1 MKSFLAIG
9 IITALFTF
17 IGCSQQK
24 NEELSGTW
32 INMEYKGTTNP
43 HDSLK
48 QKVILFPDGR
58 YESFNI
64 AGKPKADYK
73 AVYKIEEKWTDKEGN
88 IWYKYRLTEKSW
100 QKYEKIDTFYLSKIS
115 NSGKEKECQFDFEFY
130 PKKIDPSRLAY
141 RKYYRE

>member
-1 MKSFLAIG
+1 MKTSLALMLSI
-9 IITALFTF
+9 ALFTF

-32 INMEYKGTTNP
+32 INMEYKEGFDPDNG
-43 HDSLK
+43 LK
-48 QKVILFPDGR
+48 GKVVFYPDGR
-58 YESFNI
+58 FESYKI
-64 AGKPKADYK
+64 TSDDKADYK
-73 AVYKIEEKWTDKEGN
+73 AVYKIEEKWTDKDGN

-100 QKYEKIDTFYLSKIS
+100 KKPDSCYLSKLS
-115 NSGKEKECQFDFEFY
+115 DSGKTQECQFDFEFY

>member
-32 INMEYKGTTNP
+32 INMEYKGTKNP

-64 AGKPKADYK
+64 AGKPKAD
-73 AVYKIEEKWTDKEGN
+73 
-88 IWYKYRLTEKSW
+88 
-100 QKYEKIDTFYLSKIS
+100 
-115 NSGKEKECQFDFEFY
+115 CQSAFKFD
-130 PKKIDPSRLAY
+130 PPSASKIDPPLSM
-141 RKYYRE
+141 KF